1 MREIS
6 RGRSRTHGC
15 STGEEEAPPPPP
27 AVTNVAAPWR
37 AHNGAAEK
45 GGLRAAAG
53 VGGGGIL
60 RRELAAAEGLG
71 VLVAM
76 FGAAGVTRTDGGI
89 GEMKGEMELGPELF
103 FFLLTFFFSCFIIS
117 TFFKSGIR

>member
-15 STGEEEAPPPPP
+15 STGEEEAPPPPA

-103 FFLLTFFFSCFIIS
+103 FFCSRFSFPVLLFPRF
-117 TFFKSGIR
+117 